1 MLSGSGFALIILNP
15 ISDIKEGFLNIAVSI
30 ITMCYCFL
38 LKYRIV
44 NTLINDIIGISNFYF
59 AFLIF

>member
-1 MLSGSGFALIILNP
+1 MLSGSGFAPIILNP
-15 ISDIKEGFLNIAVSI
+15 ISDIEEGFLNIAVSI

-44 NTLINDIIGISNFYF
+44 NALINDIIGISNFYF